1 MRYVSNSNTCIF
13 IENSQVN
20 AEHEDA
26 AAKATAATAMVLR
39 RLKSMVALVVC
50 KLLRREIMAMALSM
64 ELQSRRVYE

>member
-1 MRYVSNSNTCIF
+1 
-13 IENSQVN
+13 VN

-26 AAKATAATAMVLR
+26 AAKATAAIAMVLR

-50 KLLRREIMAMALSM
+50 KLLQREIMAMALSM